1 MSGGTPSTWERV
13 HLGITRSY
21 LLLSV
26 ESGFQEVTRGR
37 LIRKLSKWPQP
48 AVIESP
54 KLEAMAVR
62 VAEVGS
68 QAGQ

>member
-1 MSGGTPSTWERV
+1 MV
-13 HLGITRSY
+13 HQARGKGFILGITRSY

-37 LIRKLSKWPQP
+37 LIRKLLKWPQP